1 MTGDDTT
8 LDPASLRADRSP
20 TPAARLALVRVF
32 SRDEPQRV
40 GEVLFAPHGKG
51 QEPRIIGRGP
61 ARPDDPHARAGW
73 LRQRPGENAP
83 AGPLESRAVSR
94 VQLVLR
100 AHPEGVRVENVGRR
114 AMHVDGLAV
123 REAVLREG
131 STLALEDELVLLA
144 VRRPIALPAARA
156 WPEGELVPFGGADR
170 FGMVGES
177 PAAWSLRDELA
188 FVAARDLH
196 VLLRGPTGT
205 GKELAARAIHALGGV
220 EAPLVARNAATIPAG
235 LVDAELFGNVADY
248 PNRGM
253 KARPGLIGAAD
264 GSTLF
269 LDEIGELP
277 EELQAHLLRV
287 LDRGEYQRLG
297 EEAARTS
304 RFRMIGATNRPLER
318 LKHDLLARLT
328 LRVELP
334 SLADRVEDVPLIAR
348 HLLREAAA
356 ADPALAARFV
366 EEIDGEPVV
375 RIAPELVIALCR
387 APLEHGVRELASLLW
402 RCIQESRGAWVV
414 LAPGVAADVARAIEP
429 ANEAVDVDAEAVRA
443 ALEEHDWVVSRA
455 WKALGLKNR
464 HVLSRLMKKHG
475 LERRE

>member
-1 MTGDDTT
+1 M
-8 LDPASLRADRSP
+8 R
-20 TPAARLALVRVF
+20 ARLAAL
-32 SRDEPQRV
+32 
-40 GEVLFAPHGKG
+40 
-51 QEPRIIGRGP
+51 
-61 ARPDDPHARAGW
+61 
-73 LRQRPGENAP
+73 
-83 AGPLESRAVSR
+83 
-94 VQLVLR
+94 
-100 AHPEGVRVENVGRR
+100 
-114 AMHVDGLAV
+114 GLCA
-123 REAVLREG
+123 A
-131 STLALEDELVLLA
+131 AELWTVA
-144 VRRPIALPAARA
+144 IAARA
-156 WPEGELVPFGGADR
+156 QDGAPAVGVEVR
-170 FGMVGES
+170 FGSGEQARQLVGAKPGGE
-177 PAAWSLRDELA
+177 
-188 FVAARDLH
+188 VAQL
-196 VLLRGPTGT
+196 
-205 GKELAARAIHALGGV
+205 ALGGV